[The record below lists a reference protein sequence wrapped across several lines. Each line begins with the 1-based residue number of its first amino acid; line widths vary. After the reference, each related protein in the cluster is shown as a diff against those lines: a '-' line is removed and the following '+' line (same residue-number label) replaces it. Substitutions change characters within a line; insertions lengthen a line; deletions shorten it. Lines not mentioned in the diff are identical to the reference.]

1 MSVSERA
8 SVKPSLE
15 DSSSCLDKNQSE
27 VIHYCFRKA
36 LRNCLAGAVYSK
48 LIAVRSTST
57 IELTSFQVEMTFAE
71 LFPVLCLY
79 DRLPFSV

>member
-8 SVKPSLE
+8 SVKPSWE
-15 DSSSCLDKNQSE
+15 GSSSYLDKNQSE
-27 VIHYCFRKA
+27 VIHYCFKKA
-36 LRNCLAGAVYSK
+36 SHNCLARAVYSK
-48 LIAVRSTST
+48 LIAVRSAST
-57 IELTSFQVEMTFAE
+57 TEQTSFQVEMIFAE